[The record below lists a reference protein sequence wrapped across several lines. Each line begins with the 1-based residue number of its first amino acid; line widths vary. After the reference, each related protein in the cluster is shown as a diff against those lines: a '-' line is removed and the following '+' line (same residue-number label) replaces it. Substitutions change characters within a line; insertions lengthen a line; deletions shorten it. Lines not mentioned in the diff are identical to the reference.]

1 MLKQART
8 RLSLGLRVNYSG
20 KRLPPRLRI
29 ISAPAE
35 SVTVSLVEKPKR
47 RRVKGWQS
55 GSPGHL
61 EPSEPGNPLVA
72 LQISHRCIAQFS
84 LLQCGRERIM
94 LSKGKNERR
103 CRYE

>member
-8 RLSLGLRVNYSG
+8 RLSHGLCVNYSG

-47 RRVKGWQS
+47 RRVRAGKAAR
-55 GSPGHL
+55 PANL
-61 EPSEPGNPLVA
+61 EPSEPGNSVLPCELAIGA
-72 LQISHRCIAQFS
+72 LHNFPCCNAVES
-84 LLQCGRERIM
+84 G
-94 LSKGKNERR
+94 
-103 CRYE
+103 